1 MCQPKQG
8 TRKAI
13 EDVRARHEIHNWLA
27 QTGHNQWVE
36 KRRWVVT
43 YEDGSSETIF
53 TRTHLFDAP
62 KKQPKAKA

>member
-1 MCQPKQG
+1 VREPKEWSG
-8 TRKAI
+8 KAI
-13 EDVRARHEIHNWLA
+13 EDVGARHEIHNWLT

-43 YEDGSSETIF
+43 YKDGSSETIF
-53 TRTHLFDAP
+53 ARTHLFDAP